1 MLEGRALI
9 PFWRTPPGPED
20 ATTGV
25 GINLRKL
32 LSDPPDLNLA
42 LLIQG
47 ASIAPYLEKGKL
59 VTLGAWNRFG
69 MLTRGDG
76 LLMAA
81 ILN

>member
-1 MLEGRALI
+1 MN
-9 PFWRTPPGPED
+9 
-20 ATTGV
+20 V
-25 GINLRKL
+25 
-32 LSDPPDLNLA
+32 A

-47 ASIAPYLEKGKL
+47 ASIAPYLEQGKL
-59 VTLGAWNRFG
+59 VTLNAWNRFG